1 MPVGDLNVRTLSIG
15 SMDLTNTNVCH
26 YYGFNVYEDLF
37 QPYGPSATIYVN
49 DYNDALA
56 RYGIDG
62 KHPIKISF
70 TTELGGGVS
79 FDFMSY
85 ENLNLNDGSMT
96 GQRSMKS
103 KQYEIRGISP
113 EYLNAQ
119 DNSDIQ
125 KAYPEMPVSSMVQDL
140 VKVTGFMSKKSFFCD
155 DPTRTRSYRAQGHT
169 IKVYQ
174 ELIDLS
180 ISYTNKSSA
189 YVLFV
194 TGGKYRYCTLEQ
206 LCRQIPIAF
215 LVQRTTLSAGSSE
228 LEKLNSIQ
236 SILVDTS
243 FFTAPRAKLKTGVGT
258 YDPVTGK
265 ATFPFVFP
273 ISGFKHLGRPYA
285 IPTSISS
292 PYKQLEITGHD
303 RVNNKNPTGLAEARV
318 NRAAYLAHFAQ
329 NSAQITIP
337 GNPRIKLGDVINITI
352 PNKSTLN
359 SGTENQFNGPVLVTA
374 INHEIGPLGTEI
386 RYKMGLKVT
395 KAGGFD

>member
-1 MPVGDLNVRTLSIG
+1 MPVGDVNIKSLSIG
-15 SMDLTNTNVCH
+15 GLDLTNPDICH
-26 YYGFNVYEDLF
+26 YYGINVYEDLF
-37 QPYGPSATIYVN
+37 NPYGPTATIYVN
-49 DYNDALA
+49 DYIDALSK
-56 RYGIDG
+56 YNIDG
-62 KHPIKISF
+62 KQPISIGFS
-70 TTELGGGVS
+70 TELGGSVS
-79 FDFMSY
+79 FDLMSY
-85 ENLNLNDGSMT
+85 ENLNLNDGSIT
-96 GQRSMKS
+96 AQRAMKS

-119 DNSDIQ
+119 GNSNIQ
-125 KAYPEMPVSSMVQDL
+125 KSYPEIPVSSIMQDL
-140 VKVTGFMSKKSFFCD
+140 VKITGFVSTKGFFCD

-180 ISYTNKSSA
+180 VSIANKSSA

-194 TGGKYRYCTLEQ
+194 TGGRYRYCTLEQ
-206 LCRQIPIAF
+206 LCMQGAVAN
-215 LVQRTTLSAGSSE
+215 LKQTTTLSASSTE
-228 LEKLNSIQ
+228 QERLNSIQ

-243 FFTAPRAKLKTGVGT
+243 FFTAPRVKLKTKVAT

-265 ATFPFVFP
+265 ATFPFIFP
-273 ISGFKHLGRPYA
+273 VSGFKHLGRPYA
-285 IPTSISS
+285 VPAGNSM
-292 PYKQLEITGHD
+292 YNQLEITGHD
-303 RVNNKNPTGLAEARV
+303 RVNNQNPTGLADARA

-329 NSAQITIP
+329 NSASLTIP

-359 SGTENQFNGPVLVTA
+359 QGTENQFNGPVLVTA
-374 INHEIGPLGTEI
+374 INHDIGPLGTQL

>member
-1 MPVGDLNVRTLSIG
+1 MPVGDINVRSLSVG
-15 SMDLTNTNVCH
+15 AMDLTDPDICH

-37 QPYGPSATIYVN
+37 NPYGPSGTIYVN
-49 DYNDALA
+49 DYRDALA
-56 RYGIDG
+56 KYNIDG

-70 TTELGGGVS
+70 STELGGSAS
-79 FDFMSY
+79 FDLMSY
-85 ENLNLNDGSMT
+85 ENVNLTDGSVSSR
-96 GQRSMKS
+96 GSMKS

-119 DNSDIQ
+119 DNSNIQ
-125 KAYPEMPVSSMVQDL
+125 KSYPEIPVSSIMQDL
-140 VKVTGFMSKKSFFCD
+140 VTTTGFMSRKGFFCD
-155 DPTRTRSYRAQGHT
+155 DPTRPRSYRAQGHT

-174 ELIDLS
+174 ELLDLS
-180 ISYTNKSSA
+180 VSIANKSSA

-194 TGGKYRYCTLEQ
+194 TGGRYRYCTLEQ
-206 LCRQIPIAF
+206 LCMQGPVVN
-215 LVQRTTLSAGSSE
+215 LKQSTLLSKSSE
-228 LEKLNSIQ
+228 RDRLNSIQ
-236 SILVDTS
+236 SIVVDTS
-243 FFTAPRAKLKTGVGT
+243 FFTPPRAKLKTRVAT

-265 ATFPFVFP
+265 ATFPFIFP

-292 PYKQLEITGHD
+292 MFNQIEITGHD
-303 RVNNKNPTGLAEARV
+303 RVNNKNPTGLAEARA

-329 NSAQITIP
+329 NSASLTVP

-359 SGTENQFNGPVLVTA
+359 EGLENQFNGPVLVTA
-374 INHEIGPLGTEI
+374 INHEIGPLGTQL